1 MEIEVRMIRTHEREG
16 RAWLDADE
24 SAMFAEWRKARG
36 MAELPDAIFPRLG
49 VVAVLDGVDSA
60 AAWLY
65 QDNSV
70 GVAFMEWIVSRP
82 GLSLAESRACFARI
96 SDAFRDEAKAIGY
109 GLILAHGP
117 HAIARI
123 AVGMGWQDIGHEGR
137 GIALAVA

>member
-1 MEIEVRMIRTHEREG
+1 MEIETRTVRTHERDG

-24 SAMFAEWRKARG
+24 SAMFAGWRKAHG
-36 MAELPDAIFPRLG
+36 MAELPDSIFPRLG

-65 QDNSV
+65 MDNSV

-82 GLSLAESRACFARI
+82 GLTLAESRACFAFLVG
-96 SDAFRDEAKAIGY
+96 SLRDEAKALGY

-117 HAIARI
+117 HAVAKM
-123 AVGMGWQDIGHEGR
+123 ALGMGFQDTGHEGK

>member
-1 MEIEVRMIRTHEREG
+1 MEIEIRLVKTHEREG
-16 RAWLDADE
+16 RAWIDADE
-24 SAMFAEWRKARG
+24 SAMFTGWRKAHG
-36 MAELPDAIFPRLG
+36 MAELPDSIFPRLG
-49 VVAVLDGVDSA
+49 VVAVLDGLDSA

-82 GLSLAESRACFARI
+82 GLSLAESKACFARI
-96 SDAFRDEAKAIGY
+96 SDTFHAEAKAIGY

-117 HAIARI
+117 HAVARI
-123 AVGMGWQDIGHEGR
+123 AVGLGWQDTGHEGR